1 MFTRFGYFV
10 VRHRK
15 AVLVG
20 TFLFVLAAGAV
31 GGGVTDKL
39 TTGGFTDPGAES
51 TRAKD
56 LLERKFASSD
66 PNVVLLVTARRGTVD
81 DVAVAATGRA
91 LTEELAAEPGV
102 ASAISYWSL
111 GGAAPLRSES
121 ARRALVLAA
130 IDGSEDHISDVIKR
144 LSPHYTR
151 HDAQVRVAVGGQAEV
166 FRQVDEQISQDLVT
180 AETIALPIT
189 LLLLVLVF
197 GGLVAA
203 GLPLLVGILAIM
215 GAFLALFVTASI
227 TDVSIYSLNLTTAMG
242 LGLAIDYSLFIVSRY
257 REEMHAGLTPH
268 EAVVRAVATAGR
280 TVAGSALTVALALS
294 ALLIFPLVFL
304 RSFAYA
310 GIAVSLIA
318 AVGAVVFL
326 PALLAVL
333 GHRVDA
339 LRLWK
344 REPKPVGEG
353 IWHRIAVFVMRRP
366 VPIAAGVI
374 LLLLALGLPFLRL
387 AVSIPDDRVLPTD
400 LSSRQVQDAIRAE
413 FTTNEAGAVEVV
425 APDAPTGVAE
435 DAAIDRYATRLSL
448 LRGAA
453 RVDALTGSYIAGANV
468 PVPDELTA
476 RFRGAAG
483 TWLSVVPSVEPLS
496 NAGERLA
503 KAVRDAPSPVGEVL
517 VGGRS
522 AELADGKAALFG
534 RMPWAG
540 LWIAI
545 TSFVLLFLMF
555 GSAIVPIK
563 ALLLNVLSLTAT
575 FGAMV
580 WIFQD
585 GHLAGFLGFT
595 PTGTLAASMPI
606 LMFCVAFGLSMDY
619 EVFLLS
625 RIKEEHDR
633 TGDNEQSVAVGLE
646 QSGRIV
652 TASAVLISVVFLAF
666 ATSGV
671 AFIKLFGIGLALA
684 VLMDAF
690 VIRATLVP
698 AFMKLAGELNWWAPP
713 WMRRIY
719 DRFGISESEAPDRDE
734 PPAGPARTT
743 GRAAQA

>member
-1 MFTRFGYFV
+1 M
-10 VRHRK
+10 
-15 AVLVG
+15 
-20 TFLFVLAAGAV
+20 
-31 GGGVTDKL
+31 
-39 TTGGFTDPGAES
+39 
-51 TRAKD
+51 
-56 LLERKFASSD
+56 
-66 PNVVLLVTARRGTVD
+66 
-81 DVAVAATGRA
+81 
-91 LTEELAAEPGV
+91 
-102 ASAISYWSL
+102 
-111 GGAAPLRSES
+111 
-121 ARRALVLAA
+121 
-130 IDGSEDHISDVIKR
+130 
-144 LSPHYTR
+144 
-151 HDAQVRVAVGGQAEV
+151 
-166 FRQVDEQISQDLVT
+166 
-180 AETIALPIT
+180 
-189 LLLLVLVF
+189 LVF

-215 GAFLALFVTASI
+215 GTFLVLFVTASI
-227 TDVSIYSLNLTTAMG
+227 TDVSIYSLNLTTALG

-333 GHRVDA
+333 GHRVDS

-353 IWHRIAVFVMRRP
+353 IWHRIALFVMRRP
-366 VPIAAGVI
+366 VPVAAAVI
-374 LLLLALGLPFLRL
+374 LLLLVLGLPFLRL
-387 AVSIPDDRVLPTD
+387 AVGLPDDRVLPAA
-400 LSSRQVQDAIRAE
+400 LSSRQVQDTIRSE
-413 FTTNEAGAVEVV
+413 FTTNEAGAIEVV
-425 APDAPTGVAE
+425 APDAPTGDAG
-435 DAAIDRYATRLSL
+435 DAAIDRYATRLSRL
-448 LRGAA
+448 AGVA
-453 RVDALTGSYIAGANV
+453 RVDALTGSYADGTKV
-468 PVPDELTA
+468 PVPDALTA
-476 RFRGAAG
+476 RFGSPSG
-483 TWLSVVPSVEPLS
+483 TWLAVVPSVEPLS
-496 NAGERLA
+496 DAGEQLA
-503 KAVRDAPSPVGEVL
+503 HAVRDEASPVGKVL

-522 AELADGKAALFG
+522 AELIDGKAALFG
-534 RMPWAG
+534 RMPWAA
-540 LWIAI
+540 LWIAF

-555 GSAIVPIK
+555 GSVIVPLK
-563 ALLLNVLSLTAT
+563 ALVLNILSLTAT

-585 GHLAGFLGFT
+585 GHLSGVLGFT
-595 PTGTLAASMPI
+595 PTGTLAATMPI

-646 QSGRIV
+646 RSGRIV
-652 TASAVLISVVFLAF
+652 TASAVIISVVFLAF

-684 VLMDAF
+684 VLIDAF

-719 DRFGISESEAPDRDE
+719 DRFGISESEAPARDE
-734 PPAGPARTT
+734 PPLAPT
-743 GRAAQA
+743 AADREPVGVS